1 MYNTIV
7 IYYRNFFFSR
17 RGASMLIR
25 IILLMLFLSV
35 FAGLAAADSAKKS
48 PGKGFVDS
56 SECTECHAAEAQAWQ
71 GSHHDLAMQVAN
83 EQSVLGDFNDV
94 EFTHDGEVTRFFRK
108 AGKYYVNTQGPQG
121 ERASFEV
128 KYTFGVIPLQ
138 QYMVELPKGKIQT
151 LTVAWDS
158 RPEADGGQRWFQL
171 LPEEKVKPGDPLH
184 WTGRA
189 YNWNN
194 RCAECHSTDLQKNYD
209 PKTDTYSTTW
219 SEINVTCQA
228 CHGPGEKHLAWAR
241 QAQQGEDHSKAD
253 MGLLVDYRNNDAKYQ
268 VESCARCHS
277 RRHQVSASDSH
288 GRPFLDD
295 FMPST
300 LLPGLYH
307 ADGQILDEVY
317 VYGSFLQSKMHQQG
331 VRCSDCHDPH
341 SNKLKLQGNA
351 LCVQCHSPA
360 SRPDFPTLQAKNYDS
375 PEHHFHKQDGEA
387 ALCVSCHMPATT
399 YMEVDPRRDHSFKI
413 PSPKLTEAIGTPNAC
428 SGCHKDQSVS
438 WATAAVEKWYGAI
451 TETEIAP
458 AVVIAA
464 ARAGDPQAG
473 GELAKLAGDPRTT
486 PILAATALEH
496 LRPYFPAHDA
506 LEPTLAALKHS
517 DPLVR
522 ATAVSSLEQIPLK
535 YRLSIATPYL
545 DDPIRAVRIEAARV
559 LAGMPALVFGEQQA
573 SFEKALQEYKEL
585 QMSLADTPEA
595 HLNLGVMYTDQ
606 KQMEKAEQ
614 EYKQAIRLAPEFIPA
629 KINLANLYNRMGRN
643 HDAEEQFRAALE
655 LAPEMGE
662 LYYSFGLLLGE
673 QKRYTESASLLE
685 KAAELLP
692 GRVRVRYNHA
702 LVLMQLKRYG
712 DAEAALQKVLA
723 LSPDDADMIY
733 AMVTLHTQQQQWQK
747 ALPYAA
753 RLVEV
758 TKGEQG
764 PEKILADIEEKLKT
778 VDKQPAK

>member
-1 MYNTIV
+1 MHC
-7 IYYRNFFFSR
+7 
-17 RGASMLIR
+17 SMLTR
-25 IILLMLFLSV
+25 MLPLVLLLIAFNGV
-35 FAGLAAADSAKKS
+35 AIADAAHKL

-56 SECTECHAAEAQAWQ
+56 AVCAECHAAEAEAWK

-83 EQSVLGDFNDV
+83 EQSVLGDFNNV

-108 AGKYYVNTQGPQG
+108 ADKYYVNALGPQG
-121 ERASFEV
+121 ERADFEV
-128 KYTFGVIPLQ
+128 KYTFGVVPLQ

-151 LTVAWDS
+151 LTIAWDS
-158 RPEADGGQRWFQL
+158 RTAADGGQRWFQL
-171 LPEEKVKPGDPLH
+171 VPEEKVKPGDPLH

-194 RCAECHSTDLQKNYD
+194 RCAECHSTNLQKNYD
-209 PKTDTYSTTW
+209 SKTDTYRTTW
-219 SEINVTCQA
+219 SEINVGCQA
-228 CHGPGEKHLAWAR
+228 CHGPGEKHVKWAR
-241 QAQQGEDHSKAD
+241 QAQQGSDHSQAD
-253 MGLLVDYRNNDAKYQ
+253 MGLLVDYRNNDANYQ
-268 VESCARCHS
+268 VDSCARCHS
-277 RRHQVSASDSH
+277 RRHQVSAVDGH

-317 VYGSFLQSKMHQQG
+317 VYGSFLQSKMHRQG

-360 SRPDFPTLQAKNYDS
+360 PRSDFPTLQVKKYDS

-413 PSPKLTEAIGTPNAC
+413 PSPKLTEAIGIPNAC
-428 SGCHKDQSVS
+428 NGCHQDQSAS
-438 WATAAVEKWYGAI
+438 WATAAVEKWYGSK
-451 TETEIAP
+451 TEAEIVP

-464 ARAGDPQAG
+464 ARAGNPQAG
-473 GELAKLAGDPRTT
+473 GALAKLAGNPQTP

-496 LRPYFPAHDA
+496 LRPYFPAHEA

-535 YRLSIATPYL
+535 YRLSVATPYL
-545 DDPIRAVRIEAARV
+545 DDPVRAVRIEAARV

-573 SFEKALQEYKEL
+573 SFEKALQEYKSL
-585 QMSLADTPEA
+585 QLSLTDTPEA

-606 KQMEKAEQ
+606 KQLEKAEQ

-655 LAPEMGE
+655 QAPDMGE

-673 QKRYTESASLLE
+673 EKRYTESAALLE
-685 KAAELLP
+685 KAADLLP

-702 LVLMQLKRYG
+702 LVLMQLKRYE
-712 DAEAALQKVLA
+712 DAEAALKKVLA
-723 LSPDDADMIY
+723 LSPNDADMIY
-733 AMVTLHTQQQQWQK
+733 AMVTLHTQQLQWKQ
-747 ALPYAA
+747 ALPFAA

-758 TKGEQG
+758 TKGAEG
-764 PEKILADIEEKLKT
+764 PSKILAEIEGKLKAAE
-778 VDKQPAK
+778 VAR

>member
-1 MYNTIV
+1 MQ
-7 IYYRNFFFSR
+7 FSILAR
-17 RGASMLIR
+17 MLPLV
-25 IILLMLFLSV
+25 LLLTAFNSV
-35 FAGLAAADSAKKS
+35 ATADAAKKL

-56 SECTECHAAEAQAWQ
+56 TECAECHAAEAQAWK
-71 GSHHDLAMQVAN
+71 GSHHDLAMKVAT
-83 EQSVLGDFNDV
+83 EQSVLGDFSNV
-94 EFTHDGEVTRFFRK
+94 EFIHDGEVTRFFRK
-108 AGKYYVNTQGPQG
+108 ADKYYVNTQGPQG
-121 ERASFEV
+121 ERADFEV
-128 KYTFGVIPLQ
+128 KYTFGVVPLQ

-158 RPEADGGQRWFQL
+158 RPASEGGQRWFQL

-228 CHGPGEKHLAWAR
+228 CHGPGEKHVKWAR
-241 QAQQGEDHSKAD
+241 QAQQGDVHAQAD
-253 MGLLVDYRNNDAKYQ
+253 MGLLVDYRNNGAQYQ

-277 RRHQVSASDSH
+277 RRHQVSTSDSH

-317 VYGSFLQSKMHQQG
+317 VYGSFLQSKMHRQG

-341 SNKLKLQGNA
+341 SNKLKLEGNA
-351 LCVQCHSPA
+351 LCVQCHLPA
-360 SRPDFPTLQAKNYDS
+360 PRPDFPTLQAKNYDS
-375 PEHHFHKQDGEA
+375 PQHHFHKQDGEA

-399 YMEVDPRRDHSFKI
+399 YMEVDPRRDHSFRI
-413 PSPKLTEAIGTPNAC
+413 PSPKLSEAIGTPNAC
-428 SGCHKDQSVS
+428 SGCHQDQSAA
-438 WATAAVEKWYGAI
+438 WATAAVEKWYGAK
-451 TETEIAP
+451 TETGIAP

-473 GELAKLAGDPRTT
+473 GALAKLAGDPQTP

-496 LRPYFPAHDA
+496 LRPYFPAHEA
-506 LEPTLAALKHS
+506 LEATLAALKHS

-535 YRLSIATPYL
+535 YRLSVATPFL
-545 DDPIRAVRIEAARV
+545 DDPVRAVRIEAARV

-595 HLNLGVMYTDQ
+595 HLNLAVMYTDQ
-606 KQMEKAEQ
+606 KQLQKAEQ

-655 LAPEMGE
+655 LAPDMGE

-673 QKRYTESASLLE
+673 EKRYTESAALLE

-692 GRVRVRYNHA
+692 GRARVSYNHA
-702 LVLMQLKRYG
+702 LVLMQLKRYE
-712 DAEAALQKVLA
+712 DAEAALSEVLA

-733 AMVTLHTQQQQWQK
+733 AMVSLHTQQQQWKQ
-747 ALPYAA
+747 ALPYAT

-758 TKGEQG
+758 TKGAEG
-764 PEKILADIEEKLKT
+764 PAKILADLRKKLQTGLQDVKPG
-778 VDKQPAK
+778 KE

>member
-1 MYNTIV
+1 MQNL
-7 IYYRNFFFSR
+7 
-17 RGASMLIR
+17 MLTR
-25 IILLMLFLSV
+25 ILPLVLFLSV
-35 FAGLAAADSAKKS
+35 FNGVAIADAAKKL

-56 SECTECHAAEAQAWQ
+56 ALCAECHAAEAEAWK
-71 GSHHDLAMQVAN
+71 GSHHDLAMQLAN
-83 EQSVLGDFNDV
+83 EQSVLGDFNNV
-94 EFTHDGEVTRFFRK
+94 EFTHDGDVTRFFRK

-121 ERASFEV
+121 ERADFEV
-128 KYTFGVIPLQ
+128 KYTFGVDPLQ

-158 RPEADGGQRWFQL
+158 RPQADGGQRWFQL
-171 LPEEKVKPGDPLH
+171 VPEEKVKPGDPLH

-209 PKTDTYSTTW
+209 SKTETYSTTW

-228 CHGPGEKHLAWAR
+228 CHGPGEKHVTWAR
-241 QAQQGEDHSKAD
+241 QAQQGEDHSKTD

-268 VESCARCHS
+268 IESCARCHS

-375 PEHHFHKQDGEA
+375 PQHHFHKQDGEA

-399 YMEVDPRRDHSFKI
+399 YMEVDPRHDHSFRI
-413 PSPKLTEAIGTPNAC
+413 PSPKLSEAIGTPNAC
-428 SGCHKDQSVS
+428 NGCHQDQPAS
-438 WATAAVEKWYGAI
+438 WATAAVEKWYGVKA
-451 TETEIAP
+451 ETELSP

-473 GELAKLAGDPRTT
+473 RALAKLAGNPQTP

-496 LRPYFPAHDA
+496 LRPWFPAHEA

-535 YRLSIATPYL
+535 YRLSIATPFL
-545 DDPIRAVRIEAARV
+545 DDPVRAVRIEAARV

-573 SFEKALQEYKEL
+573 SFEKALQEYTEL
-585 QMSLADTPEA
+585 QISLADTPEA
-595 HLNLGVMYTDQ
+595 HLNLAVMYTDQ
-606 KQMEKAEQ
+606 KQLQKAEQ
-614 EYKQAIRLAPEFIPA
+614 AYRQAIRIAPEFIPA

-673 QKRYTESASLLE
+673 QKRYTESAALLE
-685 KAAELLP
+685 KAAELLS
-692 GRVRVRYNHA
+692 GRARVSYNHA
-702 LVLMQLKRYG
+702 LVLMQLKRYA
-712 DAEAALQKVLA
+712 DAEAALNKALA

-733 AMVTLHTQQQQWQK
+733 AMVSLHTQQQQWKQ
-747 ALPYAA
+747 AVPYAT
-753 RLVEV
+753 RLVDV
-758 TKGEQG
+758 TNGEEG
-764 PEKILADIEEKLKT
+764 PAKILADIEEKLKAT
-778 VDKQPAK
+778 EAAAK